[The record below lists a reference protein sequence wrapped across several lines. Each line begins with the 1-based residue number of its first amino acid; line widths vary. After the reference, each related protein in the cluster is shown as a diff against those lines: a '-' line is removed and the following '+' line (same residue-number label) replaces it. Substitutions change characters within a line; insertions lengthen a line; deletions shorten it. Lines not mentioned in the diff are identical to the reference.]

1 MHFPRLAHME
11 TILSL
16 QGWGHSCRHHYV
28 WTLRFPDCSWDSQ
41 DGQVNLALWARA
53 CVLSLE
59 TSRLRHACSVVSLHV
74 TYKMSREKKNVE
86 MMGTECDTKHHHPLL
101 CPGPCVTPHN
111 IQALNSTPP
120 PTLPRS
126 KREMKSYVLKETLK
140 PSCPEV
146 IFCRNHTH
154 ESLCLCLGNWA
165 PPYGDRL

>member
-28 WTLRFPDCSWDSQ
+28 WNPEIPRLLLRFSRRP
-41 DGQVNLALWARA
+41 GQPCPLG
-53 CVLSLE
+53 LSLCPVSRNVQALTCLLHCFIACYLQNVKRKE
-59 TSRLRHACSVVSLHV
+59 KGWDDGKRVSYQAPPTSVYRDL
-74 TYKMSREKKNVE
+74 
-86 MMGTECDTKHHHPLL
+86 CDTTQYSSPEFY
-101 CPGPCVTPHN
+101 PT
-111 IQALNSTPP
+111 

-126 KREMKSYVLKETLK
+126 KRKMKSYVLKETLK

-154 ESLCLCLGNWA
+154 ESLCLCLGDWA